1 MSKRKTF
8 AGYKSYNFIDKDPVI
23 DILRTL
29 VQIEAAQRGLNFG
42 AMLKVIQNNSGVRA
56 PTMHNWF
63 SGPTVS
69 PRFCSAAAV
78 ARALGQLDLPLTRNR
93 RANVKL
99 VASR

>member
-1 MSKRKTF
+1 MKRKTF
-8 AGYKSYNFIDKDPVI
+8 AGYKSYNFLDKDPII

-29 VQIEAAQRGLNFG
+29 IQIEASQRGLSFG
-42 AMLKVIQNNSGVRA
+42 AMLKVIQNDSGLRVA
-56 PTMHNWF
+56 TMHNWF

-93 RANVKL
+93 RAHIKL